1 MKVYSSFSR
10 VLFISLISLL
20 TAWAQDGPKETD
32 PSKLD
37 PSDIYF
43 QAWMALRD
51 ADEFQEAED
60 YQKAFEATTRSKR
73 LLDTVTL
80 YHPQWK
86 PHLVERKQNEASPR
100 LETLANLL
108 PKEPSGALK
117 LYQGEEARKRK
128 PVAPGLTA
136 AEILQAN
143 RIQRELAETKEKLSK
158 LENQRTAEVASLN
171 RRIKELT
178 AERDELA
185 NSTLKEEVQELK
197 NRIDLVEDEKRILAR
212 KLAETRTELEQ
223 AQGRITNLDLKEK
236 ESRKVANQ
244 LNAMLQKERGVSG
257 DVITGL
263 RNKQENLVREL
274 KETKKLLLVER
285 QQTQRLERLLA
296 DSRNEVELLT
306 TERNHLLK
314 ERDHLAEL
322 LQLNQGDRIQRL
334 IEQNMTLA
342 RNLREAEDTMN
353 NLSKNVDAKANE
365 LSNAKRDISLA
376 KAKIIAQREESDA
389 EIQRRQTLERK
400 LADAYEELKAREE
413 LSDLDSDLV
422 DENRVLREVADKLL
436 RTQKRRREQAALIV
450 KAARE
455 KEDDPD
461 TSEAIQQLFGQEL
474 VLTADEQEMVNS
486 NRSID
491 GSITLVGVDKNT
503 PEQVRLSNAELRRYT
518 KVVDGLIE
526 NAFARGKTEVALDLS
541 EELIEQNPGYYPAML
556 DQGVILLKMGLPEAA
571 IDSFNNAMTLRVGA
585 LPYANY
591 MKGVAHH
598 SLSQFDRAQKEYEVA
613 VQLDPSNADAFNR
626 LGSLHAVAG
635 REGQAREKFEMA
647 YRLDDTHLEPLINL
661 SVLHQNMGE
670 AKAALNYYRK
680 FRKAGGQPRP
690 ELEKLLAKANQEND
704 EKKDLEANPNP
715 PASVAT
721 PVISR

>member
-86 PHLVERKQNEASPR
+86 PHLVERKQNEAGPR

-108 PKEPSGALK
+108 PKEPSGALQ
-117 LYQGEEARKRK
+117 LYQGEEERKRK
-128 PVAPGLTA
+128 PVVPGLTA

-263 RNKQENLVREL
+263 RNKQENLDREL

-334 IEQNMTLA
+334 IEQNMTTA

-571 IDSFNNAMTLRVGA
+571 IDSFNL
-585 LPYANY
+585 
-591 MKGVAHH
+591 
-598 SLSQFDRAQKEYEVA
+598 SLI
-613 VQLDPSNADAFNR
+613 
-626 LGSLHAVAG
+626 H
-635 REGQAREKFEMA
+635 
-647 YRLDDTHLEPLINL
+647 I
-661 SVLHQNMGE
+661 
-670 AKAALNYYRK
+670 
-680 FRKAGGQPRP
+680 
-690 ELEKLLAKANQEND
+690 
-704 EKKDLEANPNP
+704 
-715 PASVAT
+715 
-721 PVISR
+721 